1 MAKQYLLTDRE
12 VKQAHCPDGK
22 GFIYLNDG
30 NGLRLRVRENGT
42 KTWLHRWKI
51 NGQEKSNSLGSYPDI
66 SLTQARELK
75 AKDQILTKQGKNPS
89 LERKI
94 HKYTNAEASK
104 AIFYTI
110 GIEWM
115 DSNKSNWSDTH
126 YERTLAL
133 IENHLDILRNIPISS
148 INDELILQCILGIQ
162 KKGLMGTIS
171 KAKSIIR
178 CVFQYA
184 IAKKLTNSNPVLTIT
199 GNPLIKKHKPS
210 HFKAIKRDDVGELM
224 YKISKTGKE
233 QPLDLVT
240 ISAIYLS
247 IYTGLRNKSIRG
259 AKWEEI
265 NFSKKKWSIP
275 GERMKLGNDFEVPL
289 PSQAVSVL
297 KKLKSFTFI
306 DDKSYVFQS
315 RRDQQKHISENTV
328 REAIQ
333 SLGFDATQHG
343 MRTLIQTTLL
353 HFGYS
358 SDAVDR
364 QLDHVV
370 ENKNRRAYMGS
381 EDFMEQRIKFM
392 QFFADWCDDQHM
404 LYKKKYDKTK
414 DKS

>member
-12 VKQAHCPDGK
+12 LKQTRCPEGK
-22 GFIYLNDG
+22 NFIYLNDG
-30 NGLRLRVRENGT
+30 DGLRLRVRKNGT

-51 NGQEKSNSLGSYPDI
+51 NGHEKTNSLGSYPEV

-75 AKDQILTKQGKNPS
+75 AKDKVLTKQGKNPS

-104 AIFYTI
+104 ATFYVI
-110 GIEWM
+110 AIEWM
-115 DSNKSNWSDTH
+115 DSNKSDWSDTH
-126 YERTLAL
+126 YERSLAL
-133 IENHLDILRNIPISS
+133 IENHFEILRNIPISS

-162 KKGLMGTIS
+162 KKGLLGTIS

-199 GNPLIKKHKPS
+199 GNPLIKKHKPL
-210 HFKAIKRDDVGELM
+210 HFKAIKRDDVGQLM

-240 ISAIYLS
+240 ISAIYLT

-259 AKWEEI
+259 AKWKEI

-289 PSQAVSVL
+289 PSQAISVL
-297 KKLKSFTFI
+297 KKLKTFTYI
-306 DDKSYVFQS
+306 DKESYIFQS
-315 RRDQQKHISENTV
+315 RSNKQKHISENTV

-370 ENKNRRAYMGS
+370 ENKVRRAYMGA

-392 QFFADWCDDQHM
+392 QFFANWCDEQK
-404 LYKKKYDKTK
+404 LKFVKENAKSKNKT
-414 DKS
+414 